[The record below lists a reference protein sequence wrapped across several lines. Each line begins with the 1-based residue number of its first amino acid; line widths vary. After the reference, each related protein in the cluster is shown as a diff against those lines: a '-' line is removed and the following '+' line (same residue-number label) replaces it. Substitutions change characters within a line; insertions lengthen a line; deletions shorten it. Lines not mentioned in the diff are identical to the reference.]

1 MYELPV
7 HHHVQLYVLRVCT
20 LSWCRLLYA
29 TLGAFGLFNSLSSH
43 TTCKTMLYTPCILI
57 QCHLFQVSLPHL
69 ASLKGEINPYF
80 ETDENEDRG
89 GDDDGETK
97 SAAGT
102 RGAGEHGVVQVLR
115 LEQSRANFIGG
126 LSAWRAG
133 GPAAKFIHW
142 AQEKDPRMMAEV
154 MLDMFGVLHAPLQR
168 EELFAQKGGT
178 GRSVAMG
185 FRNQFRRKEIRT
197 LFWRWVRLGRG
208 GRSSL
213 W

>member
-1 MYELPV
+1 
-7 HHHVQLYVLRVCT
+7 
-20 LSWCRLLYA
+20 
-29 TLGAFGLFNSLSSH
+29 
-43 TTCKTMLYTPCILI
+43 MLHAPCILI

-126 LSAWRAG
+126 LSAWHAR

-185 FRNQFRRKEIRT
+185 FRNHFRRKEIRT
-197 LFWRWVRLGRG
+197 LIWRWVRLGRG